1 MSYHVSDRASESSA
15 ALGNA
20 IAGLFVAGVTFV
32 LGYTVVRATLAQN
45 APVAVESGTDIEVV
59 IPHEATLWEGFG
71 TDY

>member
-1 MSYHVSDRASESSA
+1 MSYRVSDRTSESSA

-45 APVAVESGTDIEVV
+45 TAVAVDNDVEVV

-71 TDY
+71 TDF